1 MKKLSIVISL
11 PGENNYLREQEAAAK
26 TTAQRLGLD
35 LRIINAKSDPVTQSQ
50 QLLEIVQ
57 TSSARPDAIVVEPVN
72 NQGLPRVA
80 EAAVAAGIGWV
91 VSNALVDYLE
101 ALRKNAKAPVF
112 GVSQDHPEVGRMQGR
127 QIRATFPGVEQFSTC
142 AAPPQTFLRRNG
154 RMRWKANSA
163 PTFNSRA

>member
-26 TTAQRLGLD
+26 STAQKLGLD

-57 TSSARPDAIVVEPVN
+57 TTSARPDAIVVEPVN

-80 EAAVAAGIGWV
+80 EAAVAAGIG
-91 VSNALVDYLE
+91 
-101 ALRKNAKAPVF
+101 
-112 GVSQDHPEVGRMQGR
+112 
-127 QIRATFPGVEQFSTC
+127 
-142 AAPPQTFLRRNG
+142 
-154 RMRWKANSA
+154 
-163 PTFNSRA
+163 

>member
-57 TSSARPDAIVVEPVN
+57 ATSARPDAIVVEPVN

-91 VSNALVDYLE
+91 V
-101 ALRKNAKAPVF
+101 
-112 GVSQDHPEVGRMQGR
+112 
-127 QIRATFPGVEQFSTC
+127 
-142 AAPPQTFLRRNG
+142 
-154 RMRWKANSA
+154 
-163 PTFNSRA
+163 